1 MNMGSFNLTWDLIIK
16 SVSFLFMGIGLLV
29 IPVLPGLVIIWATA
43 LGYGIAS
50 GFGTLG
56 WIMFTIITL
65 LMLAGSIVD
74 NVMISTQAHK
84 EGALVGGHHRDGLGR
99 RGKFYHSGPHTWR
112 RPDCPGGVVP
122 DPMAPAQECQNGPC
136 LLERDADWLG
146 MGIGI
151 QVYNRIGHD
160 RPVAHMGLGVT
171 VLYS

>member
-84 EGALVGGHHRDGLGR
+84 EGAPWWVVITAMASAVVGSFIIPVPIL
-99 RGKFYHSGPHTWR
+99 
-112 RPDCPGGVVP
+112 GGVLTALAVLFLIQRLRLKNAKLALASLKG
-122 DPMAPAQECQNGPC
+122 MLIGWGWALVFRFIIG
-136 LLERDADWLG
+136 LVMISLWL
-146 MGIGI
+146 IW
-151 QVYNRIGHD
+151 
-160 RPVAHMGLGVT
+160 AWA
-171 VLYS
+171 